1 VRHLGGD
8 DSVMMGEGQVMDET
22 ERERGKQKESRGR
35 AIVLFLTPPQKT
47 PWQAVNQMDLL
58 D

>member
-1 VRHLGGD
+1 
-8 DSVMMGEGQVMDET
+8 MDET
-22 ERERGKQKESRGR
+22 EREGEGNRKREGGRGR

-47 PWQAVNQMDLL
+47 PWQAVNQTDSL

>member
-1 VRHLGGD
+1 
-8 DSVMMGEGQVMDET
+8 MDET
-22 ERERGKQKESRGR
+22 EVGWGGRTEREGGRGR

-47 PWQAVNQMDLL
+47 PWQAVNQTGLL